1 MVKTGEKTDEK
12 NSYGAIPTA
21 EAIPQDDVVSRS

>member
-12 NSYGAIPTA
+12 KSYGAIPTA
-21 EAIPQDDVVSRS
+21 ERIPQDDVVS